1 MTAVLYVHDRFTAK
15 TTGADVGG
23 RGFDLVIAANG
34 RERANGI
41 AVFIHKRK
49 WKCGSEIDSGHS
61 LCVIRTLNVLNI
73 FFFFFSR
80 SGKFSHLFD
89 TNTNNSMQSRTVKA
103 VILPR

>member
-1 MTAVLYVHDRFTAK
+1 MTAVVYVHDRFTGK

-23 RGFDLVIAANG
+23 HGFDLVIAANG

-49 WKCGSEIDSGHS
+49 WKCGSKMDSGHS

-73 FFFFFSR
+73 FFFFLAVPANSLIFSTQTPITR
-80 SGKFSHLFD
+80 CKV
-89 TNTNNSMQSRTVKA
+89 TQSK
-103 VILPR
+103 L

>member
-1 MTAVLYVHDRFTAK
+1 MTAVVYVHGRFTAK

-23 RGFDLVIAANG
+23 RGFDLVTAANG

-49 WKCGSEIDSGHS
+49 WKCGSKMDSGHS
-61 LCVIRTLNVLNI
+61 FCVIRTLNVLNI
-73 FFFFFSR
+73 FFFFRR

-89 TNTNNSMQSRTVKA
+89 TNTNNLMQSRTAKA
-103 VILPR
+103 VVLPR

>member
-1 MTAVLYVHDRFTAK
+1 MTAVVYVHDRFTAK

-34 RERANGI
+34 RERANGVS
-41 AVFIHKRK
+41 VFIHKRK
-49 WKCGSEIDSGHS
+49 WKCGSKMDSGHS

-73 FFFFFSR
+73 FR